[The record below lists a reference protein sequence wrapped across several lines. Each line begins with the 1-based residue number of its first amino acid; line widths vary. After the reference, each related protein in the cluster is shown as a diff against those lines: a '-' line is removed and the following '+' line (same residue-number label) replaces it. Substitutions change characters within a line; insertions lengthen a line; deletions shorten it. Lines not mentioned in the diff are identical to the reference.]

1 MAFKMKNAGGTFKT
15 MGSSPSPMK
24 SAFKAVEG
32 DNDAH
37 VQAANAEKAAKAK
50 AEERWS
56 GGNDKASKNTG
67 RSLDDLVKT
76 RKGLEKGSSEYN
88 AIQNEINKSL
98 GDSTRHDQDRKTKIG
113 EGDDKMV
120 ITKKGGEGSDDTNI
134 KTSDGKIKIRDG
146 EVKGGEKKA
155 AAEAPVAEAP
165 VAEESKGKGKG
176 KGKIKDAI
184 NKVKGKVK
192 GVVDKVKGT
201 VPISTTNRSTY
212 DPKTGKGSSGLGME
226 TTTGNKKGNKRTTT
240 HSMGTDTKKDDKV
253 TKTKIGKNKQTHKST
268 NADLHSGGVG
278 TSKTK
283 HYTKGKKAGTSE
295 TKERQKGKLFGKKV
309 EVDYS

>member
-1 MAFKMKNAGGTFKT
+1 MAFKMKNAGGSFKT

-56 GGNDKASKNTG
+56 GGNETASKNTG
-67 RSLDDLVKT
+67 RSLDSLVKT
-76 RKGLEKGSSEYN
+76 RKGLEKGSAEYN

-98 GDSTRHDQDRKTKIG
+98 GDSTRHDQERKTKVG

-120 ITKKGGEGSDDTNI
+120 ITKKGDGDDTNI

-146 EVKGGEKKA
+146 EVKGAKTDKPV
-155 AAEAPVAEAP
+155 AETPVAEAP

-184 NKVKGKVK
+184 SKVKGKVK
-192 GVVDKVKGT
+192 GVVDKVKGK

-226 TTTGNKKGNKRTTT
+226 TVTGNKKGNKRTTT

-253 TKTKIGKNKQTHKST
+253 TKTKIGKNKQTLKST
-268 NADLHSGGVG
+268 NEDLYSGGVG